1 MDPERVAESLA
12 EHLGRVVREA
22 WVEWAKEQPD
32 PKPSWLIPWEQLS
45 ESQRE
50 VDMRIGLTVAKEL
63 LDPLEQLADGKLKAT
78 AQVGAPTEEEGSE
91 PR

>member
-1 MDPERVAESLA
+1 MDPERVGEVFAER
-12 EHLGRVVREA
+12 LGRVVREA
-22 WVEWAKEQPD
+22 WVEWAEEQPD

-63 LDPLEQLADGKLKAT
+63 LDLLEQLADGKLKAT
-78 AQVGAPTEEEGSE
+78 AQVGAPTEEEE
-91 PR
+91 ED